1 MSQQIVSDGAAGG
14 ADLAQ
19 EAVDVQRQTSFY
31 SQLDSKH
38 WRPSEY
44 SFDSRT
50 LDMKKVTSES
60 SSLTTEDVHEA
71 KSSGGYDSIDG
82 QPPVNPTPPRSERLT
97 RPVFAASV

>member
-19 EAVDVQRQTSFY
+19 EAVDVQGQTSFY